1 MDDNEYLELLI
12 KDCVNILIKYPKIF
26 TISEIM
32 TRYVKRYPK
41 DEQQFVLFV
50 TLQTRIGLASVVREN
65 FKKANHFR
73 FIDSNRN
80 IRNNIIVA
88 TLNSYSS
95 QFLFKSDRENW
106 EEMLKNENLTMS

>member
-1 MDDNEYLELLI
+1 MNDDEYLELLI

-26 TISEIM
+26 TISDIM
-32 TRYVKRYPK
+32 KKHVKSYPK
-41 DEQQFVLFV
+41 DKQQFMLYA

-95 QFLFKSDRENW
+95 PFLFKSDRENW
-106 EEMLKNENLTMS
+106 EKMLKNENLIMS